1 LRQATTI
8 VLRLATDTT
17 SRKEAYSAFL
27 SQRQDLIDSSPLSA
41 PFDQEDVDHALTT
54 HATEIKE
61 RLGSVLESLNLNELV
76 DFEQLYKLSITALLK
91 QYTNHLSETGIVV
104 AGYGDKDYLPR
115 LVEYRCYGSF
125 LGKVLFEEKARHE
138 ITLDKASEIVGF
150 ASTAMVETFTT
161 GISPDAYYHIV
172 TAFRGAVESFAEGL
186 QGDLGVSELPN
197 LAERIESHRD
207 QFVKSWYFACLK
219 AHYEPLGRVVGMLPL
234 DEMAELAETLINLES
249 LKEKVTQPTQSV
261 GGPIDVAVITKI
273 DGFIWVKRKHYFR
286 PELNPRFFARKFG
299 R

>member
-1 LRQATTI
+1 LKWLET
-8 VLRLATDTT
+8 LSL
-17 SRKEAYSAFL
+17 KEC
-27 SQRQDLIDSSPLSA
+27 
-41 PFDQEDVDHALTT
+41 VDC
-54 HATEIKE
+54 EK
-61 RLGSVLESLNLNELV
+61 
-76 DFEQLYKLSITALLK
+76 LYKLSITALLK
-91 QYTNHLSETGIVV
+91 QYANHLPETGIVA

-138 ITLDKASEIVGF
+138 ITLDKASEIIGF

-172 TAFRGAVESFAEGL
+172 TAFRDAVQSFAQGL
-186 QGDLGVSELPN
+186 RDDLSVSEVPN
-197 LAERIESHRD
+197 
-207 QFVKSWYFACLK
+207 CLD
-219 AHYEPLGRVVGMLPL
+219 AHYEPLRRVVGMLPL

-286 PELNPRFFARKFG
+286 PELNPRFFARKYG

>member
-1 LRQATTI
+1 
-8 VLRLATDTT
+8 
-17 SRKEAYSAFL
+17 
-27 SQRQDLIDSSPLSA
+27 
-41 PFDQEDVDHALTT
+41 
-54 HATEIKE
+54 
-61 RLGSVLESLNLNELV
+61 
-76 DFEQLYKLSITALLK
+76 
-91 QYTNHLSETGIVV
+91 V
-104 AGYGDKDYLPR
+104 AGYSDKDYLPK

-125 LGKVLFEEKARHE
+125 LAKVLFEEKTRHE
-138 ITLDKASEIVGF
+138 ITLDKTSEIVGF

-172 TAFRGAVESFAEGL
+172 TAFKSAVESFAEGL
-186 QGDLGVSELPN
+186 KDNLGVSELPD
-197 LAERIESHRD
+197 LAERIESHKD
-207 QFVKSWYFACLK
+207 QFVKSWYYPCLE
-219 AHYEPLGRVVGMLPL
+219 AHYEPLRRLVGMLSV
-234 DEMAELAETLINLES
+234 DEVAELAETLINLES